1 MRINKMNKDLQIA
14 KKTVQTEIQALKK
27 LYKSFTD
34 SSQFSKAVSLII
46 KTKGKVLVVGVG
58 KSFIVGS
65 KVSSTL
71 SSLGTPSVCFNASDL
86 QHGGLGAIQNKHDI
100 LLVFSVSGESSEL
113 DSILRYASRNNIEVI
128 GVSCKSSSMLIRG
141 STIKIILPR
150 VKEAGHSLAPTSSSI
165 NFLSWGDALAIACMK
180 KKRFTNKNFISTH
193 PQGSLGTSLIL
204 VKEIMFKGSKIPL
217 ISSSKNMKLAISI
230 MNKKKLGLVCVRMPS
245 GKYGIISDGDLRR
258 HANNLYKKK
267 IIDVAIKNPI
277 SISEETTALAAI
289 EKMTRYKISSL
300 LVFRKKNLNKKN
312 KNIVGILTL
321 KECLDRGIK

>member
-1 MRINKMNKDLQIA
+1 MNKDLQTA
-14 KKTVQTEIQALKK
+14 KKIVQTEIKALKK
-27 LYKSFTD
+27 LYNSFTK
-34 SSQFSKAVSLII
+34 SSQFSRAVNLII

-71 SSLGTPSVCFNASDL
+71 SSLGTPSVAFNATDL

-113 DSILRYASRNNIEVI
+113 DGILRYASRNNIEVI
-128 GVSCKSSSMLIRG
+128 GVSCKSSSMLIRS
-141 STIKIILPR
+141 STIKIVLPK

-165 NFLSWGDALAIACMK
+165 NFLSWGDALAIVCMK
-180 KKRFTNKNFISTH
+180 RKKFTNKKFISTH

-204 VKEIMFKGSKIPL
+204 VKEIMFNGSKIPL
-217 ISSSKNMKLAISI
+217 ISSNKNMKLAISI
-230 MNKKKLGLVCVRMPS
+230 MNKKKLGLVCVSLPS

-258 HANNLYKKK
+258 HANNLYKKS
-267 IIDVAIKNPI
+267 IIEVVAKNPI
-277 SISEETTALAAI
+277 SISEEMTALAAI
-289 EKMTRYKISSL
+289 EKMTRFKISSL
-300 LVFRKKNLNKKN
+300 LVFRKNDFNKKN
-312 KNIVGILTL
+312 KKIVGILTL